1 MGLSIKELKASLS
14 KYPLLDLS
22 KYEVMIT
29 GPLGT
34 LDREISLRC
43 TSVVLP
49 GRGFSTTELFT
60 HGPVRKI
67 HYMELYDDIQLSFI
81 ASDVLKE
88 RDFFNQWQRLMSGNA
103 SWNMAWYEEII
114 GTVVINNLDKQGN
127 VKTSTTLFEAY
138 PISMD
143 PLTFDYTAG
152 DQLPLFNVSFTYH
165 HWEVKGEQGEGTTV
179 FDKVPEGTTPEHTY
193 KPKADVQPPI
203 ITEPVTVAPKAG
215 PQIPAETKPVKS
227 KKARLNRTPG
237 DYSDLANETIDN
249 GEMVSEYDVPAD
261 YNPDDYNYKT
271 VSEPKADVQ
280 VPQSQ
285 EPTTVKPKAEPQLPT
300 QEQID
305 ASPEMDYNQFGSYQ
319 EFQNY
324 ASGNTENQ

>member
-103 SWNMAWYEEII
+103 SWNMAWYEDII
-114 GTVVINNLDKQGN
+114 GTVVINNLDKQGK

-138 PISMD
+138 PVSMD

-152 DQLPLFNVSFTYH
+152 DQLPLFNVSFSYH
-165 HWEVKGEQGEGTTV
+165 HWEVKGEQGESTTV
-179 FDKVPEGTTPEHTY
+179 FDKVPEGTKPENTY
-193 KPKADVQPPI
+193 KPKADVQVPV
-203 ITEPVTVAPKAG
+203 EPKPTTVKPK
-215 PQIPAETKPVKS
+215 PKPNIRK
-227 KKARLNRTPG
+227 TPG
-237 DYSDLANETIDN
+237 EYPELENETLDDS
-249 GEMVSEYDVPAD
+249 EMVSEYDVPAD
-261 YNPDDYNYKT
+261 YNPNDYVNGVY
-271 VSEPKADVQ
+271 VGDKADVQ
-280 VPQSQ
+280 VPQAQ
-285 EPTTVKPKAEPQLPT
+285 EPTTVKPKAEPQLPS

-305 ASPEMDYNQFGSYQ
+305 ASPEMDYSQFGSYQ

>member
-43 TSVVLP
+43 ASVVLP

-88 RDFFNQWQRLMSGNA
+88 RDFFNQWQRRMGGNPT
-103 SWNMAWYEEII
+103 WNMAWYEEII
-114 GTVVINNLDKQGN
+114 GTVVINNLDKQGK

-138 PISMD
+138 PVSMD

-152 DQLPLFNVSFTYH
+152 DQLPLFNVSFAYH
-165 HWEVKGEQGEGTTV
+165 HWEIKGEQGESTTV
-179 FDKVPEGTTPEHTY
+179 FDKVPEGTKPLHTY
-193 KPKADVQPPI
+193 KPKADVQVPAKPRP
-203 ITEPVTVAPKAG
+203 TTVKPK
-215 PQIPAETKPVKS
+215 PKPNINK
-227 KKARLNRTPG
+227 TPG
-237 DYSDLANETIDN
+237 EYPEPETETFD
-249 GEMVSEYDVPAD
+249 EYYVPPD
-261 YNPDDYNYKT
+261 YNPDDYVNGVYVGDK
-271 VSEPKADVQ
+271 VDVQIYDPNVHAGDKADVQ
-280 VPQSQ
+280 LPQTQ
-285 EPTTVKPKAEPQLPT
+285 EPTTVKPKAEPHLPT

-305 ASPEMDYNQFGSYQ
+305 KSPEMDYN
-319 EFQNY
+319 
-324 ASGNTENQ
+324 